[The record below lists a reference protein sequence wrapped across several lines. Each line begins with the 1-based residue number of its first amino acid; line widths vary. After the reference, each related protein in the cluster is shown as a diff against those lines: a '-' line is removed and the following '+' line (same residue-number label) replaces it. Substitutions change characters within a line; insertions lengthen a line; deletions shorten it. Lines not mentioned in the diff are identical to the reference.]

1 MKLNK
6 SLTKIK
12 KNDIYKDNPSDIIVS
27 FINLC
32 DNKIFNKMI
41 NKLNTFNMH
50 IEKYKIKFGKYC
62 YNDNDFIVINLA
74 DIKKNN
80 ILDKNIIEDLIYFL
94 EPTLNVIIV
103 DNLSIKNINM
113 ILELLEI
120 SNNSLICILD
130 KSINSKID
138 IDKFSDKLNIPIINP
153 YNASDI
159 GLIKNKIYIH
169 LTDNK
174 NVTNK
179 ILYND
184 EIESAINTVDNY
196 LKSIISNNT
205 RWLSIKLLTNSNDNL
220 LSNYLGF
227 NINCDKDLLNL
238 VNKEKANFNNIK
250 KDINKELLLKAINIY
265 FSIRIK

>member
-1 MKLNK
+1 
-6 SLTKIK
+6 
-12 KNDIYKDNPSDIIVS
+12 
-27 FINLC
+27 
-32 DNKIFNKMI
+32 
-41 NKLNTFNMH
+41 
-50 IEKYKIKFGKYC
+50 
-62 YNDNDFIVINLA
+62 
-74 DIKKNN
+74 
-80 ILDKNIIEDLIYFL
+80 
-94 EPTLNVIIV
+94 
-103 DNLSIKNINM
+103 M